1 MNKSKTNEQILDETE
16 LDIGNDAVSHT
27 ETTGLMPTPV
37 SNEYEDVSYRQ
48 IVNFKQRPI
57 VHKEKYTHR

>member
-1 MNKSKTNEQILDETE
+1 MNKPKTNEQILDETE

-27 ETTGLMPTPV
+27 ETTGLIPTPV
-37 SNEYEDVSYRQ
+37 NNEYEDISYRQ
-48 IVNFKQRPI
+48 NVNFEQRPI